1 MTALPP
7 NVEASRTASTVFLGG
22 ATKLSSGGIEIE
34 DERAQRS
41 HDIIKTQARFFNV
54 VNLTV
59 GKLTPGVGSLLQR
72 GYRDGHR
79 AAGGKLCQAPVV
91 SETPS

>member
-59 GKLTPGVGSLLQR
+59 GKVNAR
-72 GYRDGHR
+72 GRFFATER
-79 AAGGKLCQAPVV
+79 LSRWSSCCRR
-91 SETPS
+91 